1 MSDWIDIPS
10 DPAHVRRE
18 RERARDL
25 KKSTWWQQQ
34 CLLGVC
40 HYCHEKVAPDDVTMD
55 HIVPVSRGGSSTKGN
70 VVPCCKACN
79 SKKAYLTSA
88 EQILNSLVADNPDMF
103 SEADDSS
110 GADCE
115 EDDDTSQMNTSHKS
129 LFVANP
135 HGFCSGVA
143 RAIKMAEGALHPKT
157 AGDVIYCLNEI
168 VHNQH
173 VVSGLSARGMVFVKR
188 VDEVPEGSRLL
199 FSAHGVS
206 PVVRQQAAARQLQV
220 IDATCPFVAKVHD
233 EVRRF
238 ADTDINIVCI
248 GHRKHEEV
256 IGVVGE
262 APERVRVV
270 ENAGEVTTLDF
281 PEDCPLAVVTQTTLG
296 EAQVEAVMTAL
307 RARYAQL
314 VCPPHA
320 DICYA
325 TRDRQRAVKELAQH
339 CDCVI
344 VLGSENSSN
353 SQRLVETA
361 QAGGAAAVLIS
372 DLSQLTQQDWSPY
385 CSLGVTSGAST
396 PEDFLEQAVHL
407 LCQEGFSRV

>member
-10 DPAHVRRE
+10 DPAHIRRE

-25 KKSTWWQQQ
+25 KKSLWWQQQ

-40 HYCHEKVAPDDVTMD
+40 HYCHKKVTPDAVTMD
-55 HIVPVSRGGSSTKGN
+55 HIVPVSRGGTSTKGN

-88 EQILNSLVADNPDMF
+88 EQILNTLEDENPGLF
-103 SEADDSS
+103 DSS
-110 GADCE
+110 EDETGA
-115 EDDDTSQMNTSHKS
+115 SHHDALLS
-129 LFVANP
+129 NRGLFIAHP

-143 RAIKMAEGALHPKT
+143 RAVNMAEAALQQNPEK
-157 AGDVIYCLNEI
+157 DIIYCLNEI

-173 VVSGLSARGMVFVKR
+173 VVFRLSSQGMIFVKR
-188 VDEVPEGSRLL
+188 VEDVPEGSRLL

-206 PVVRQQAAARQLQV
+206 PDVRQQAEARHLQV
-220 IDATCPFVAKVHD
+220 IDATCPFVSKVHE

-238 ADTDINIVCI
+238 AATGIHIVCI

-262 APERVRVV
+262 APDRVHVI
-270 ENAGEVTTLDF
+270 ENAEEVCHLDL
-281 PEDCPLAVVTQTTLG
+281 PVDQPLAVVTQTTLG
-296 EAQVEAVMTAL
+296 EAQVEAVMSAL
-307 RARYAQL
+307 RARYTHL

-325 TRDRQRAVKELAQH
+325 TRDRQHAVEDLAQR
-339 CDCVI
+339 CECMI
-344 VLGSENSSN
+344 VLGSTNSSN

-361 QAGGAAAVLIS
+361 EAAGAHAKLIS
-372 DLSQLTQQDWSPY
+372 DISELSRYDWSAY
-385 CSLGVTSGAST
+385 STLGITSGAST
-396 PEDFLEQAVHL
+396 PEHFLDATIQWLVG
-407 LCQEGFSRV
+407 QGFTCV

>member
-1 MSDWIDIPS
+1 MSDWIDISS

-25 KKSTWWQQQ
+25 KKSLWWQQQ
-34 CLLGVC
+34 CQLGVC
-40 HYCHEKVAPDDVTMD
+40 HYCHEKVTPDAVTMD
-55 HIVPVSRGGSSTKGN
+55 HIVPVSRGGTSTKGN

-88 EQILNSLVADNPDMF
+88 EQILNSLEDENPGLF
-103 SEADDSS
+103 DSS
-110 GADCE
+110 
-115 EDDDTSQMNTSHKS
+115 EDETTEANYTTLLSNRGLS
-129 LFVANP
+129 VAHP

-143 RAIKMAEGALHPKT
+143 RAVNMAEEALKKNPGK
-157 AGDVIYCLNEI
+157 DIIYCLNEI

-173 VVSGLSARGMVFVKR
+173 VVFRLSSQGMIFVKR
-188 VDEVPEGSRLL
+188 VEDVPEGSSLL

-206 PVVRQQAAARQLQV
+206 PLVRQQAEARHLQV
-220 IDATCPFVAKVHD
+220 IDATCPFVSKVHE

-238 ADTDINIVCI
+238 ASTGINIVCI

-262 APERVRVV
+262 APDRVHVI
-270 ENAGEVTTLDF
+270 EKAEEVLHLDL
-281 PEDCPLAVVTQTTLG
+281 PVDQPLAVVTQTTLG
-296 EAQVEAVMTAL
+296 EAQVEAVMSAL
-307 RARYAQL
+307 RARYTHL

-325 TRDRQRAVKELAQH
+325 TRDRQHAVEDLARR
-339 CDCVI
+339 CECMI
-344 VLGSENSSN
+344 VLGSPNSSN

-361 QAGGAAAVLIS
+361 EAAGAHAKLISDIS
-372 DLSQLTQQDWSPY
+372 DLSHYDWSAY
-385 CSLGVTSGAST
+385 STLGITSGAST
-396 PEDFLEQAVHL
+396 PEYFLDEAIKWLVGQ
-407 LCQEGFSRV
+407 GFTCV

>member
-1 MSDWIDIPS
+1 MSDWIDINS

-25 KKSTWWQQQ
+25 TKSLWWQQQ
-34 CLLGVC
+34 CQLGVC
-40 HYCHEKVAPDDVTMD
+40 HYCHEKVDPAEVTMD

-70 VVPCCKACN
+70 VVPCCKDCN

-88 EQILNSLVADNPDMF
+88 EQILNTLEDENPGLF
-103 SEADDSS
+103 SP
-110 GADCE
+110 E
-115 EDDDTSQMNTSHKS
+115 EEEPEKKP
-129 LFVANP
+129 LFVAHP

-143 RAIKMAEGALHPKT
+143 RAVNMAEAALKKYPGK
-157 AGDVIYCLNEI
+157 DIIYCLNEI

-173 VVSGLSARGMVFVKR
+173 VVIRLSSQGMIFVKR
-188 VDEVPEGSRLL
+188 VEDVPEGSSLL

-206 PVVRQQAAARQLQV
+206 PEVRRQAEARHLQV
-220 IDATCPFVAKVHD
+220 IDATCPFVSKVHE

-238 ADTDINIVCI
+238 ASTGINIVCI

-262 APERVRVV
+262 APDRVHVI
-270 ENAGEVTTLDF
+270 ENAEEVLHLDL
-281 PEDCPLAVVTQTTLG
+281 PVDQPLAVVTQTTLG
-296 EAQVEAVMTAL
+296 EAQVEAVMGAL
-307 RARYAQL
+307 RARYTHL

-325 TRDRQRAVKELAQH
+325 TRDRQHAVEDLAQR
-339 CDCVI
+339 CECMI
-344 VLGSENSSN
+344 ILGSPNSSN

-361 QAGGAAAVLIS
+361 EAAGAHAKLIS
-372 DLSQLTQQDWSPY
+372 DISELNRYDWKAYST
-385 CSLGVTSGAST
+385 LGITSGAST
-396 PEDFLEQAVHL
+396 PEYFLDETIKWLVGQ
-407 LCQEGFSRV
+407 GFTCV